1 MSYREEIT
9 RVFRQEG
16 WIGFTRG
23 YTAMLCRDSPGFGLY
38 FCLFEAFKK
47 ATGIPSLE
55 HRLHEEGKHTS
66 TELIVKKFLVGGIA
80 GCITWTFCYPMDT
93 VKSKMQTY
101 QGTDRLKLRTVVRQ
115 VALEQGVSKLYRGI
129 HVQLLRAF
137 PSTATSL
144 LIYETVSESLA
155 RQ

>member
-1 MSYREEIT
+1 MSYREEIA
-9 RVFRQEG
+9 RVYGQEG

-23 YTAMLCRDSPGFGLY
+23 YTAMLCRDSPGFGVY
-38 FCLFEAFKK
+38 FCLFEAFKQ
-47 ATGIPSLE
+47 AAGTPLLE
-55 HRLHEEGKHTS
+55 QRLQEEGKHAS
-66 TELIVKKFLVGGIA
+66 TELIVKKFLVAGTA

-93 VKSKMQTY
+93 VKSKMQTS
-101 QGTDRLKLRTVVRQ
+101 TDRLRLRDVVRQ
-115 VALEQGVSKLYRGI
+115 VAKEQGLSKLYRGI
-129 HVQLLRAF
+129 HVQLMRAF